1 VIIDYQFYRTF
12 DFLIYHK
19 TYKPLL
25 GCAALE

>member
-1 VIIDYQFYRTF
+1 VIIDYQFHHVF

-25 GCAALE
+25 GYAAL

>member
-25 GCAALE
+25 GCAVV